1 MSVHKPR
8 RRTAETRGVHPVA
21 GDNPDVALLK
31 RADIATLVQELRA
44 SQAELESQNQELR
57 KLQKELD
64 LQNEQ
69 LRFAQSNVVEE
80 NRRYVDLF
88 DNAPAGYFT
97 LDSNTNKI
105 LEVNLAACH
114 LLGLDRSD
122 VRGRRFSGFLVPR
135 YADIVHLAVRRVL
148 RESAS
153 RETCQVVFQGNA
165 NPFWALL
172 EIGKD
177 PRNARHIRIVASNI
191 TALKEA
197 EAALRRSQER
207 LSSLLDN
214 SPDVISRFD
223 LQLRCLY
230 MNPAG
235 EKSFGID
242 HGSFLGKTSI
252 GMGMP
257 LDVAQVRD
265 HYMEQVATTGT
276 QAAFEYP
283 YSTQEG
289 VRYFHTV
296 TTPEFAD
303 DGSVA
308 SLLNVTHDIT
318 DLKKAEMIKDD
329 FIGMVSH
336 ELRTPLTVVTGA
348 VNTILDAKID
358 PADTRVLLQDA
369 AWGAETMADIVENL
383 LELSRWQSRRLV
395 LDQEPLDVADVV
407 AEVFDQSH
415 RRSDRHRLVA
425 NIVPR
430 LPTVRADRT
439 RLTRI
444 LDNLV
449 DNAIKYS
456 PHGGEV
462 TVTAQKEDTS
472 IVVGVHDT
480 GIGIS
485 KPNQAKLF
493 TPFERLETVPGTAVQ
508 GVGLGLVVCRRLVEA
523 HGGRIWVESEPGKGS
538 TFYFT
543 LPTNGDE
550 NKSGARKK
558 H

>member
-1 MSVHKPR
+1 MSIHRQEKG
-8 RRTAETRGVHPVA
+8 TTRELQADLVA
-21 GDNPDVALLK
+21 AGKLDVTRLS
-31 RADIATLVQELRA
+31 RQDVETLVHELRVGR
-44 SQAELESQNQELR
+44 AELESQNEELR
-57 KLQKELD
+57 TLHKELD
-64 LQNEQ
+64 FQVEQ
-69 LRFAQSNVVEE
+69 LRFAQSEAQE
-80 NRRYVDLF
+80 QNRLYQDLF

-97 LDSNTNKI
+97 VDANTYRV
-105 LEVNLAACH
+105 LEVNLTACH
-114 LLGLDRSD
+114 LLGLESSEI
-122 VRGRRFSGFLVPR
+122 RGKRFPRFLVPQ
-135 YADIVHLAVRRVL
+135 YADLVHIAVRRAM
-148 RESAS
+148 RETGA
-153 RETCQVVFQGNA
+153 RETCQVMFRGNIA
-165 NPFWALL
+165 PFWALL
-172 EIGKD
+172 DIGKD
-177 PRNARHIRIVASNI
+177 PKSGQRIRIVASNI

-207 LSSLLDN
+207 MISLLEN

-235 EKSFGID
+235 EKSFGIAP
-242 HGSFLGKTSI
+242 GSFLGKTSLE
-252 GMGMP
+252 MGMP
-257 LDVAQVRD
+257 SDVASVRD
-265 HYMEQVATTGT
+265 AHMEKAAKTRAAT
-276 QAAFEYP
+276 AFEYL
-283 YSTQEG
+283 YSTPDG

-303 DGSVA
+303 NGSVA
-308 SLLNVTHDIT
+308 SLLNVTHDVT

-348 VNTILDAKID
+348 VNTVLDAKID
-358 PADTRVLLQDA
+358 PTDARVLLQDV

-395 LDQEPLDVADVV
+395 LEQEPVDIAEVV
-407 AEVFDQSH
+407 AEVFDQLH

-425 NIVPR
+425 HIAPR
-430 LPTVRADRT
+430 LPHIRADRT
-439 RLTRI
+439 RLMRI

-462 TVTAQKEDTS
+462 TVTAQKEGTDV
-472 IVVGVHDT
+472 VVGVRDN

-538 TFYFT
+538 TFYFN
-543 LPTNGDE
+543 LPANGD
-550 NKSGARKK
+550 
-558 H
+558 